1 MLAMPA
7 AAGAA
12 VDPDSA
18 LHAYARARL
27 ADGDGALQA
36 AVASYR
42 AAMTLDPDSIAIAR
56 RSFAQA
62 LESGD
67 EALALRA
74 AAMLEAQAMLPR
86 DGTLLRIGE
95 ALEHRDWASAGQL
108 TDRMEE
114 EGNFAF
120 LAPMIRSWIA
130 QGEGRAAADRLQGD
144 MFVDIAARQT
154 GEGILV
160 GDHRRRGGRWRCAGA
175 AMARH
180 CG

>member
-67 EALALRA
+67 EALALRRDFRPRPLAIAGLA
-74 AAMLEAQAMLPR
+74 AW
-86 DGTLLRIGE
+86 
-95 ALEHRDWASAGQL
+95 HY
-108 TDRMEE
+108 
-114 EGNFAF
+114 
-120 LAPMIRSWIA
+120 
-130 QGEGRAAADRLQGD
+130 
-144 MFVDIAARQT
+144 
-154 GEGILV
+154 
-160 GDHRRRGGRWRCAGA
+160 RGGPWEP
-175 AMARH
+175 AMTAMFR
-180 CG
+180 G